1 VPSSTSTSSPTEP
14 HPHAVTDIVV
24 VDLPDTIVRQIGAR
38 TGRIPRVARA
48 DELSDVIDGST
59 LAVVGAPDGEVA
71 LARAVHDAAPEVA
84 VVLVAGDIAEGNE
97 VRATL
102 TVTPG
107 IGRHATCVVL
117 DEPDTLDRI
126 ADEVE
131 RAQLRLQHRRTLER
145 VRHEITAFEGAA
157 PETLSVY
164 LGQLFEHAP
173 VGILLADP
181 DGVVRAANP
190 CSGEVL
196 GWKPRH
202 AVGTSLADMFSG
214 DAAHI
219 ASDLLRESVGS
230 GGPSEATI
238 TRTGPHGT
246 TQHLEV
252 TVAPVDPDHWDL
264 GVFVLLRDESERIQ
278 ALEAA
283 QRARQAAEADAERYA
298 ELAWTLQES
307 LLPPDLPAIEGVHL
321 GTRYHPA
328 GDGSEIGGDFYDI
341 FQVADGEWFAVV
353 GDVCGKGAG
362 AARLTALSRY
372 SLRAATVRTKH
383 LATNLHDLNTALN
396 RQYDLDRDRG
406 QHRFATATAIRFE
419 VDGDGV
425 TVRAG
430 SGGHPPPLVV
440 RGDGTV
446 EEVACRG
453 PLLGVFEEATFST
466 GATRLDPGD
475 VLVLYTDGVI
485 EARRGREEYGE
496 DRLRDLLSSC
506 AGQRADDVAGAIEEA
521 VLAFQSG
528 VARDDIAVLAIGPG
542 ART

>member
-1 VPSSTSTSSPTEP
+1 M
-14 HPHAVTDIVV
+14 TDIVV
-24 VDLPDTIVRQIGAR
+24 VDLPDAIVRQIGAR
-38 TGRIPRVARA
+38 TGRIPRVAGIG
-48 DELSDVIDGST
+48 ELRRVVDDST
-59 LAVVGAPDGEVA
+59 LAVVGAPDGGVT
-71 LARAVHDAAPEVA
+71 LAQAVHDLAPEVA
-84 VVLVAGDIAEGNE
+84 VVLVAGDVAEGNE

-117 DEPDTLDRI
+117 DDVDTLDRI

-145 VRHEITAFEGAA
+145 VRQDISAFEGAA
-157 PETLSVY
+157 PEALSVY

-202 AVGTSLADMFSG
+202 AIGTSLTDMFSG
-214 DAAHI
+214 DAADV
-219 ASDLLRESVGS
+219 ASGLLRESVGS

-238 TRTGPHGT
+238 TRTGPDGT

-307 LLPPDLPAIEGVHL
+307 LLPPDLPAIDGIHL

-328 GDGSEIGGDFYDI
+328 GDGSEVGGDFYDI

-383 LATNLHDLNTALN
+383 LATNLGDLNTALN
-396 RQYDLDRDRG
+396 RQYDLDRARG

-419 VDGDGV
+419 ADGDGV

-440 RGDGTV
+440 RAAGTV

-453 PLLGVFEEATFST
+453 PLLGVFEEATFTT
-466 GATRLDPGD
+466 GETRLGPGD
-475 VLVLYTDGVI
+475 VLLLYTDGVV
-485 EARRGREEYGE
+485 EARRDREEYGE
-496 DRLRDLLSSC
+496 DRLRDLLASC
-506 AGQRADDVAGAIEEA
+506 AGQRADDVAGAVEEA
-521 VLAFQSG
+521 VLTFQSG
-528 VARDDIAVLAIGPG
+528 VARDDIAILAIGPDG
-542 ART
+542 GPR

>member
-1 VPSSTSTSSPTEP
+1 M
-14 HPHAVTDIVV
+14 TDIVV
-24 VDLPDTIVRQIGAR
+24 VDLPDAVVRQIGAR
-38 TGRIPRVARA
+38 TGRIPQVARA
-48 DELSDVIDGST
+48 GRLGADVDSST
-59 LAVVGAPDGEVA
+59 LAVIGAADGGVA
-71 LARAVHDAAPEVA
+71 LAQAVHELAPEVA
-84 VVLVAGDIAEGNE
+84 VVLVAADVAEGNE

-107 IGRHATCVVL
+107 IGRHAACVVL
-117 DEPDTLDRI
+117 DEADTLDRI

-145 VRHEITAFEGAA
+145 VRKDISAFEGTA
-157 PETLSVY
+157 PEALSVY

-196 GWKPRH
+196 GWKPRN

-214 DAAHI
+214 DAADV
-219 ASDLLRESVGS
+219 ASSLLQESVRS
-230 GGPSEATI
+230 GGPHEATI
-238 TRTGPHGT
+238 TRTGPDGT

-264 GVFVLLRDESERIQ
+264 GVFVLVRDESERIQ

-283 QRARQAAEADAERYA
+283 QRARQAAEADATRYA

-307 LLPPDLPAIEGVHL
+307 LLPPDLPAIEGIHL

-353 GDVCGKGAG
+353 GDICGKGAG

-383 LATNLHDLNTALN
+383 IATNLGDLNTALN
-396 RQYDLDRDRG
+396 RQYVIDRARG

-419 VDGDGV
+419 TDGSGV

-440 RGDGTV
+440 RDDGTV

-453 PLLGVFEEATFST
+453 PLLGVFEGATFVT
-466 GATRLDPGD
+466 GEARLDPGD
-475 VLVLYTDGVI
+475 LLVLYTDGVI

-496 DRLRDLLSSC
+496 DRLRDLLRSC
-506 AGQRADDVAGAIEEA
+506 AGRGADDVAGAVEEA

-528 VARDDIAVLAIGPG
+528 MARDDIAVLVLGPDG
-542 ART
+542 RAS